1 MMPFANRKTLMFTGM
16 LLLLSVFVSAETLTL
31 DQSIDLALKNHP
43 NVISAKGNVKTA
55 NAGVWNAYGNFL
67 PRVSASG
74 GVSETHGW
82 WYADSLMADPS
93 DYNTG
98 VLNKWY
104 KSSSKNY
111 SLGVSANM
119 TLFNGGQNIFNLLG
133 AKANKSY
140 FNNMSEMT
148 QQDLI
153 LEVKRQ
159 YFNYLAAIKTKEMRE
174 ESVKH
179 GEEGLKLAESKFEVG
194 SASKSDVLKA
204 KVQYGLDKINY
215 IDAENAIENAR
226 SYLIWMIGLDIN
238 SDADFSPEYSTKE
251 YNGIEG
257 DALNFG
263 LSNYPGLLAAE
274 NNVSKAK
281 QGVRSAWGRFL
292 PTVGVSLSKTY
303 SNSRWSE
310 VKEFSNYDG
319 SWTIGTTVSLPIFE
333 NFSRKYAVS
342 SAKVTLNNAR
352 AGLFYEKNNVTRKV
366 KEAFRNMNRSK
377 EMLEVANETEASA
390 LEDMSLT
397 QEKYDLG
404 AATIL
409 ELLDARVSLIRAQN
423 NKIQSEF
430 DYNIAVATLENAMG
444 VR

>member
-1 MMPFANRKTLMFTGM
+1 MMPFAKRKTLMFTGL

-43 NVISAKGNVKTA
+43 EVISANGNVKTA
-55 NAGVWNAYGNFL
+55 NAGVWNAFGNFL
-67 PRVSASG
+67 PRISASG

-82 WYADSLMADPS
+82 WYADSTKADPA

-98 VLNKWY
+98 VLDKWY
-104 KSSSKNY
+104 KSFTKNY
-111 SLGVSANM
+111 SLGASADL
-119 TLFNGGQNIFNLLG
+119 TLFNGGQNVFNYLG

-140 FNNMSEMT
+140 FNNVSEMT
-148 QQDLI
+148 QQGLI
-153 LEVKRQ
+153 LEVKRR
-159 YFNYLAAIKTKEMRE
+159 YFNYLAAIQTKEMRE

-204 KVQYGLDKINY
+204 KVQYGLDRIDF

-226 SYLIWMIGLDIN
+226 SYLIWLIGLDIN
-238 SDADFSPEYSTKE
+238 SNTEFSPDYSTKE
-251 YNGIEG
+251 YNGVEG
-257 DALNFG
+257 DALKYG

-274 NNVSKAK
+274 DNVSKAK
-281 QGVRSAWGRFL
+281 NGVRSAWGKFL
-292 PTVGVSLSKTY
+292 PTVIVSLGKTY
-303 SNSRWSE
+303 RNDRWSQ

-352 AGLFYEKNNVTRKV
+352 AGFFYEKNNVARKV
-366 KEAFRNMNRSK
+366 KEAFRNMNRAN
-377 EMLEVANETEASA
+377 EMLAVANETEASA
-390 LEDMSLT
+390 REDMSLT